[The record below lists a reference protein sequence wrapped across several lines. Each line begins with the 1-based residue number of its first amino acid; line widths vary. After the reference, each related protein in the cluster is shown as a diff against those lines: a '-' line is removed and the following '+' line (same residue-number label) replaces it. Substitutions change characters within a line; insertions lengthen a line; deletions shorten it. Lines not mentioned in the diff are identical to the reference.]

1 MKKLNGIMWTLFALN
16 GILLSAFVIMNDKER
31 LMYATVAL
39 CIICAMLHVLH
50 IKEERENSLKYIK
63 R

>member
-1 MKKLNGIMWTLFALN
+1 MKKINTIIWTLF
-16 GILLSAFVIMNDKER
+16 ILSGVRLSVLIIMNDKER
-31 LMYATVAL
+31 ILFYGAVYFIVCLAL
-39 CIICAMLHVLH
+39 QVLE